1 MMAYPRAAVIVG
13 FQIKFC
19 VILLTSILLLAQTGS
34 TQDRLL
40 LTGVVRSV
48 DSNSGT
54 ISINVTSEG
63 CKGIRHFKVPSDAAK
78 DIETTLIGKRMQF
91 YIDSATCAR
100 GRAYNILVG
109 GQP

>member
-1 MMAYPRAAVIVG
+1 MNEVKRSRIW
-13 FQIKFC
+13 FC
-19 VILLTSILLLAQTGS
+19 VVFLTLMLIFVLPGMAQ
-34 TQDRLL
+34 DHLL

-63 CKGIRHFKVPSDAAK
+63 CKGIRDFKVHSDAAK

-91 YIDSATCAR
+91 YIDSATCVS
-100 GRAYNILVG
+100 GRTYNILIG

>member
-1 MMAYPRAAVIVG
+1 MNKVMRSRIW
-13 FQIKFC
+13 FC
-19 VILLTSILLLAQTGS
+19 VVFLTLILVFVLPGMAQ
-34 TQDRLL
+34 DYLL
-40 LTGVVRSV
+40 LTGVVKSV

-63 CKGIRHFKVPSDAAK
+63 CKGLRDFKVPSDAAK
-78 DIETTLIGKRMQF
+78 DIEATLIGKRMQF

-100 GRAYNILVG
+100 GRTYNISVG

>member
-1 MMAYPRAAVIVG
+1 MNAFISDRIW
-13 FQIKFC
+13 FC
-19 VILLTSILLLAQTGS
+19 VIIMTMMLIGVQAGLA
-34 TQDRLL
+34 QDRLL

-54 ISINVTSEG
+54 ISVNVTSEG
-63 CKGIRHFKVPSDAAK
+63 CRGLREFKVPADAAK
-78 DIETTLIGKRMQF
+78 DIEASLVGKQMQF

-100 GRAYNILVG
+100 GVTYNILVG